1 MSKTAAGSTA
11 SCWPTADV
19 LLEKLPPLEPS
30 LSRGR
35 TSAMAMLFEAEIER
49 EFAELA
55 RQRERLHA
63 ILSDADETA

>member
-1 MSKTAAGSTA
+1 
-11 SCWPTADV
+11 
-19 LLEKLPPLEPS
+19 
-30 LSRGR
+30 
-35 TSAMAMLFEAEIER
+35 MAMLFEAEIER